1 MFQGKTLSLKAL
13 EAGLVELHFDNG
25 DKPVN
30 VFNRE
35 TVGELTAA
43 LEILEQAPNVAGL
56 LVTSGKKVFV
66 AGADIT
72 EFGSAFRGSREDLKA
87 FLGHNNT
94 NFNRLEA
101 LPFPVVVAINGFA
114 LGGGFEFCLA
124 CDYRVM
130 SNAAQVGFP
139 EVGLGILPGWG
150 GTVRAPRIT
159 AFETAVQWVASG
171 AQYKARDA
179 LASGLVDEVV
189 EPDSLVESALAVLRR
204 CVAGE
209 LDYRQRRLAKQ
220 GAAGVESDNFAAQ
233 AATLRE
239 QVARKA
245 GSHYPAPVAGLDA
258 MARAYS
264 LNRDQALDVEFD
276 AFYELATSAQ
286 ARALI
291 GNFVGDQKL
300 ASVARRYAAGSPSP
314 AARVA
319 VLGAGIMGGG
329 IAFQNALKGFPVLM
343 KDISQD
349 ALDLGMREAQSLLDK
364 RVERGAMS
372 AGAAAE
378 VLARIQ
384 PTLSYDGIEQCD
396 MVIEAV
402 VEKEAV
408 KKVVLAEVE
417 KLVKP
422 DAVLA
427 SNTSSILISS
437 IATALE
443 RPENFCGLHFFNPVH
458 AMPLVEVVR
467 GEKSSDEAISRA
479 VAHVLAMGKKAVV
492 VNDCNGFLVNRV
504 LFPYFAGFNM
514 LVRDGAD
521 FEQVDRVM
529 EAWGWPMGPAYLLDV
544 VGIDVAVHAA
554 DVVADGFPD
563 RLKMDFEQA
572 SHLMYQHQRLGQ
584 KNGRGF
590 YQYNRDEKGRLVKTA
605 DPETRK
611 ILAPHVAPQREFSDE
626 EIIARMMV
634 PMATEM
640 ARCLDEQVVGSAAEA
655 DMALLYGLGFPRFR
669 GGICRWLDEVGM
681 AAFCAMADAHGALGG
696 LYQPTDS
703 MRTMAEKGGS
713 YYG

>member
-1 MFQGKTLSLKAL
+1 MFQGKTLTLKAL
-13 EAGLVELHFDNG
+13 DAGLVELRFDNG

-30 VFNRE
+30 LFNRE

-43 LEILEQAPNVAGL
+43 LDTLEKASAVTGL
-56 LVTSGKKVFV
+56 LVTSGKKVFI

-72 EFGSAFRGSREDLKA
+72 EFGSAFKGSRDEMKA
-87 FLGHNNT
+87 FIGHNNT

-101 LPFPVVVAINGFA
+101 LPFPVVAAINGFA

-130 SNAAQVGFP
+130 SSSAQVGFP
-139 EVGLGILPGWG
+139 EVGLGIVPGWG
-150 GTVRAPRIT
+150 GTVRAPRIA
-159 AFETAVQWVASG
+159 AFETAVQWVTSG
-171 AQYKARDA
+171 GQYRAKDA

-189 EPDSLVESALAVLRR
+189 EPEALADAALALLSR
-204 CVAGE
+204 CVSGE

-220 GAAGVESDNFAAQ
+220 GAVGVEDDNFATLVAG
-233 AATLRE
+233 LRE

-245 GSHYPAPVAGLDA
+245 GKHYPAPVAALDA
-258 MARAYS
+258 MVRAYA
-264 LNRDQALDVEFD
+264 LNRDQALDAEFD
-276 AFYELATSAQ
+276 AMYDLASNAA

-300 ASVARRYAAGSPSP
+300 AAVARRYAAASPKP

-329 IAFQNALKGFPVLM
+329 IAFQNALKGFSVLM
-343 KDISQD
+343 KDITQD
-349 ALDLGMREAQSLLDK
+349 ALDLGMREARSLLDK
-364 RVERGAMS
+364 RVARGAMS
-372 AGAAAE
+372 AEAADE

-384 PTLSYDGIEQCD
+384 PSLEYTGIEQCEI
-396 MVIEAV
+396 VIEAV

-408 KKVVLAEVE
+408 KKIVLAEVE
-417 KLVKP
+417 KLVP
-422 DAVLA
+422 ATTVLA

-467 GEKSSDEAISRA
+467 GEKSSEESIARA
-479 VAHVLAMGKKAVV
+479 TAHVLGMGKKAVV

-504 LFPYFAGFNM
+504 LFPYFAGFNL

-529 EAWGWPMGPAYLLDV
+529 EEWGWPMGPAYLLDV
-544 VGIDVAVHAA
+544 IGIDVAVHAA
-554 DVVADGFPD
+554 DVVAAGFPD
-563 RLKMDFEQA
+563 RLTMDFPQA
-572 SHLMYQHQRLGQ
+572 SHLMYQHQRFGQ
-584 KNGRGF
+584 KNGQGF
-590 YQYNRDEKGRLVKTA
+590 YRYERDEKGRMAKTSG
-605 DPETRK
+605 PEARA
-611 ILAPHVAPQREFSDE
+611 ILAPHAAPQRDFSDE

-640 ARCLDEQVVGSAAEA
+640 ARCLDEKVVGSAAEA
-655 DMALLYGLGFPRFR
+655 DMSLLYGLGFPRFR
-669 GGICRWLDEVGM
+669 GGICRWLDEVGL
-681 AAFCAMADAHGALGG
+681 AAFCDMADRYAELGG
-696 LYQPTDS
+696 LYHPTAS
-703 MRTMAEKGGS
+703 MRAMAAKGES
-713 YYG
+713 YYE